1 MIHSAKCTLAE
12 IDMDEALLVNRKTTM
27 KEALDA
33 ILKRKNKGVFVVD
46 ENNHLEG
53 VVSTSNLTNLWTA
66 DEQALEDLMSRVP
79 LENIIKTTK
88 ATLIYDAP
96 FKPNG
101 KVNLLPNLGYNNQ
114 IEPGTIV
121 IAGNHPDIQ
130 RSVIE
135 QKAALLII
143 CGENWVD
150 SITMA
155 MAKEKQVPIIHTR
168 LSAITIAHSIFQ
180 SPSIEEVMEYFH
192 ERGGI
197 VVARDIYNRGEG
209 MKDRVY
215 SAKDSKGRGFDAI
228 DTVSASRRRIDNEMS
243 IEAQQT
249 LGIPAVAGSG
259 VYDNLSDIGH
269 CVTMFAGDIHD
280 QASFVA
286 AMRSPMHWA
295 CALRDLGDACPMG
308 APPRADSND
317 DRHERRA
324 GGRDDRRGR
333 SDDRR
338 GRSDDRRGRSDD
350 RRGRSDDRR
359 GRGDDR
365 RGRRNDD
372 RRRGR
377 R

>member
-1 MIHSAKCTLAE
+1 MLIDVFTYSQATENATFGLDVLIEAARNAHLDGIAVADRSASRHARAYLEAARREGFFVAIGLELQTNSGRVVVYPAQ
-12 IDMDEALLVNRKTTM
+12 IDDEYVS
-27 KEALDA
+27 
-33 ILKRKNKGVFVVD
+33 
-46 ENNHLEG
+46 EG
-53 VVSTSNLTNLWTA
+53 WRS
-66 DEQALEDLMSRVP
+66 
-79 LENIIKTTK
+79 
-88 ATLIYDAP
+88 
-96 FKPNG
+96 
-101 KVNLLPNLGYNNQ
+101 LG
-114 IEPGTIV
+114 ET
-121 IAGNHPDIQ
+121 
-130 RSVIE
+130 
-135 QKAALLII
+135 
-143 CGENWVD
+143 
-150 SITMA
+150 
-155 MAKEKQVPIIHTR
+155 
-168 LSAITIAHSIFQ
+168 
-180 SPSIEEVMEYFH
+180 PSIEEVMEYFH